1 MRSAALRMR
10 NLDRLQ
16 SKQTSHRDAALKAR
30 KPDSSLT
37 DESPAVLA
45 GQTEGQWA
53 EAVELLGGHPQP
65 PGRVP
70 HGHTWDF
77 VSGVWR
83 NADGVERNADGVE
96 P

>member
-1 MRSAALRMR
+1 MHRAVAGGTPCLLLIVLMPTAAKRAKR
-10 NLDRLQ
+10 EATQ
-16 SKQTSHRDAALKAR
+16 
-30 KPDSSLT
+30 
-37 DESPAVLA
+37 
-45 GQTEGQWA
+45 
-53 EAVELLGGHPQP
+53 AVELLGGHPQP